1 MAISSKGEGGS
12 SPRDQPKVADSF
24 SRWDLK
30 QRLAGAWQNTI
41 LPSEKRKALADEFF
55 PRGKYGDKIST
66 VVIRQK
72 LKELGNKKYWLEQ
85 GGKWKE
91 AKELGEKIKILE
103 RALNL

>member
-1 MAISSKGEGGS
+1 MAIPSKGVGGS
-12 SPRDQPKVADSF
+12 SPKNQPKAPNSF

-30 QRLAGAWQNTI
+30 QKLAEAWKNTI
-41 LPSEKRKALADEFF
+41 LRPEERKAVVDEFF

-91 AKELGEKIKILE
+91 AKDLHKKINILK
-103 RALNL
+103 RVVN